1 MFCLLVFA
9 RMENN
14 YDYKSETVVYSRS
27 VISPNLVMVLSGHL
41 PGLAAD
47 FKILDF
53 ISLVYE
59 SKRHHENYSLLIY
72 DDLRYANLID
82 PRFHDVYRL
91 ASSVLAYDEQ
101 MPNEA
106 LDLLEIGVDAI
117 PGRWEM
123 PFLAGFIAYEQLGD
137 NQRAFE
143 LMNIASKREGSP
155 PSTALIAARFLE
167 NESTPEDVIRF
178 LQGLKETMPEIYREG
193 IDRRILE
200 LKNKGK

>member
-1 MFCLLVFA
+1 MLCVLFFA
-9 RMENN
+9 RVENHF
-14 YDYKSETVVYSRS
+14 DYKSEAAVYSKS
-27 VISPNLVMVLSGHL
+27 LLSPNVVKVLSGHM

-59 SKRHHENYSLLIY
+59 SKRHHNSYSLLIY
-72 DDLRYANLID
+72 DDLKHANFLD

-91 ASSVLAYDEQ
+91 ASSVLAYDEK

-106 LDLLEIGVDAI
+106 LDLLEIGVNAI
-117 PGRWEM
+117 PSRWEM
-123 PFLAGFIAYEQLGD
+123 PFLAGFIAHEQLGD
-137 NQRAFE
+137 NQRAFN
-143 LMNIASKREGSP
+143 LMNIAAKREGSP

-167 NESTPEDVIRF
+167 NESTPEDVIIF
-178 LQGLKETMPEIYREG
+178 LQGLKSTMPKIYREG
-193 IDRRILE
+193 IDHRILE